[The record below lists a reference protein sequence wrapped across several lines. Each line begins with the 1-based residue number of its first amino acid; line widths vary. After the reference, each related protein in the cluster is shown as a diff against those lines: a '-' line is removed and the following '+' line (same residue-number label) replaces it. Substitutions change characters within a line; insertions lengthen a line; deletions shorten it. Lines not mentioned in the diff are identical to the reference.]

1 MKKTLL
7 SLTIIALVTTFTTYA
22 QISEIEQ
29 IEYSSDSIPILIK
42 FKVNKNLIQLQA
54 KEVIR
59 KNLKLTKEDDFE
71 TIKTFTDEL
80 GYTHER
86 LQHYFK
92 GLTVEFSQYTVH
104 SKGGY
109 IQSISGN
116 LKKIKSID
124 ITPTLAENEALDLA
138 LKYVNAD
145 TYMWEVEEMEDWIKK
160 ERKDDLATYYPKG
173 KLLIWTD
180 GKSDTTHLAYKF
192 NVYAH
197 IPLRHDYIYVDAHT
211 GNIIDVQQILKNT
224 AVIGTAATRYSG
236 IRSIT
241 TNSIPGGFEL
251 FDPSRGDGIETR
263 NMEENTIIALSVPFV
278 DNNNNWTAAEWNN
291 ADMDNAALDAH
302 HAAQL
307 TYDYFKQHPYI
318 NRDGWDGDNAMLR
331 LYVHYWENW
340 NNGGWDGTENHIILG
355 DGDGTN
361 YNPLTDLDVIAHE
374 YGHAISDDEV
384 GLNTNGQPGALDEGL
399 SDIWAAC
406 VEQYAAIP
414 GNNIWV
420 MGEDWSLTANHR
432 RNIQNPSSSH
442 YHVNANPA
450 NPAISY
456 PDTYLGWGWYTGSW
470 DNYGRHI
477 NCTVLSHWFYL
488 LSQGGSGKNDNG
500 NSYNVLGIG
509 INAAARI
516 VYQMERDYLT
526 ASSTFEIARTY
537 STLTATYIYGANS
550 LEVMQVKNAWYA
562 VGLET
567 APTQINVTGNPN
579 ICLSSTNLY
588 TLTNVPSGCTIS
600 WSTSTGSLQ
609 LVSSSGNTAYFR
621 GLLNGPGL
629 IQATI
634 TSPSGNVSTITYN
647 VWIGIPYTPTSITG
661 FCCNGMG
668 FKTETAYVFST
679 SMPGATQYNWIVSGG
694 VILYGQGTNSITVLT
709 SQAPP
714 SGISF
719 DVSVRAGNTC
729 GWSGYLQRGGFVA
742 PFIGTAM
749 FSVYPN
755 PTSSEVTIS
764 VSDLNSLSD
773 SDSNFENVSISN
785 IEIIDPFGNIKKKI
799 KTGSDQKAV
808 TINISDISKGIYI
821 VKIGYGLKEESH
833 KLLIK

>member
-1 MKKTLL
+1 MKRNLL

-29 IEYSSDSIPILIK
+29 IEYSSDSIPIFVK
-42 FKVNKNLIQLQA
+42 FKANKNLNQLQA

-59 KNLKLTKEDDFE
+59 KNLKLTKEDDF
-71 TIKTFTDEL
+71 KTMKSFTDEL

-104 SKGGY
+104 SKGGF

-124 ITPTLAENEALDLA
+124 ITPTLAESEALDLA

-145 TYMWEVEEMEDWIKK
+145 TYIWEVEEMEDRIKK

-180 GKSDTTHLAYKF
+180 WKSDTTHLAYKF
-192 NVYAH
+192 DVYAH
-197 IPLRHDYIYVDAHT
+197 IPFRYDYIYVDAHT
-211 GNIIDVQQILKNT
+211 GKIIDVQQILKNS
-224 AVIGTAATRYSG
+224 AVTGTATTRYSG
-236 IRSIT
+236 TRSFT
-241 TNSIPGGFEL
+241 TNSISAGFEL

-263 NMEENTIIALSVPFV
+263 NMEENTEIYFSVPFI

-307 TYDYFKQHPYI
+307 TYDYFKQHPNI
-318 NRDGWDGDNAMLR
+318 KRNGWDGDNSMLR
-331 LYVHYWENW
+331 LYVHYYENY
-340 NNGGWDGTENHIILG
+340 NNAGWHTTEHHIVLG

-361 YNPLTDLDVIAHE
+361 YNPLTDLDAIAHE
-374 YGHAISDDEV
+374 YGHGISGDEV
-384 GLNTNGQPGALDEGL
+384 GFNTNGEPGALDEGL

-420 MGEDWSLTANHR
+420 MGEDCNLIANHR
-432 RNIQNPSSSH
+432 RNIQNPSASH
-442 YHVNANPA
+442 YHVSVLT

-470 DNYGRHI
+470 DYCGRHV
-477 NCTVLSHWFYL
+477 NSTVFSHWFYL
-488 LSQGGSGKNDNG
+488 LSQGGSGTNDKFK
-500 NSYNVLGIG
+500 SYNVLGIG

-516 VYQMERDYLT
+516 VYHMERVFLT
-526 ASSTFEIARTY
+526 ANSTFESAKNY
-537 STLTATYIYGANS
+537 SIYTATYLYGANS
-550 LEVMQVKNAWYA
+550 FEMMQVRNAWYA

-567 APTQINVTGNPN
+567 TNPTQINITGNPN
-579 ICLSSTNLY
+579 ICLSSTNQY
-588 TLTNVPSGCTIS
+588 TLTNVPSGCTVS
-600 WSTSTGSLQ
+600 WSTSSGSLQ
-609 LVSSSGNTAYFR
+609 LVSSSGIYASFR
-621 GLLNGPGL
+621 GLSNGPGL

-647 VWIGIPYTPTSITG
+647 VWIGIPSTPTSITN

-668 FKTETAYVFST
+668 FNSETAYVFST
-679 SMPGATQYNWIVSGG
+679 SMPGATQYDWIVSGG

-709 SQAPP
+709 SQASG

-719 DVSVRAGNTC
+719 DVSVRAVNNC
-729 GWSGYLQRGGFVA
+729 GWSSYLQRGGFVA
-742 PFIGTAM
+742 PNWGTAL

-764 VSDLNSLSD
+764 VLDLNSLSN
-773 SDSNFENVSISN
+773 SDSNFENVSISD
-785 IEIIDPFGNIKKKI
+785 ILIMDPFGNIKKKI
-799 KTGSDQKAV
+799 KPGSDQKAV
-808 TINISDISKGIYI
+808 TINISDLPKGIYM